1 MTEVTPLHPVETV
14 EGALRN
20 ALTIAELWAVGV
32 LVQAT
37 PQAQVEITA
46 ELTAAHRDVARLL
59 RHTLSGL
66 SEVSP
71 AAVSEALVLIR
82 CLPAYAGLEA
92 LTVTE
97 REARDIAA
105 AILDAQLRGA
115 PPPQHPHTGK
125 GT

>member
-59 RHTLSGL
+59 RHALAQLGEPNTAAIDAAKVVLRERNALAGFADD
-66 SEVSP
+66 EV
-71 AAVSEALVLIR
+71 R
-82 CLPAYAGLEA
+82 Y
-92 LTVTE
+92 
-97 REARDIAA
+97 ARDCAA

-115 PPPQHPHTGK
+115 PPPQPNREQ
-125 GT
+125 